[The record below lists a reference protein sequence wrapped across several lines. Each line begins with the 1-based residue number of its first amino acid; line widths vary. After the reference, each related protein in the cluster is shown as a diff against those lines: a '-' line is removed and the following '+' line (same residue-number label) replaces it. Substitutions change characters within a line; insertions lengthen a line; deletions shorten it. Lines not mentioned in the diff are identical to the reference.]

1 MKLITYSI
9 LTLFAVLCVINLIP
23 VDLSNPPITS
33 DIKTP
38 ENVKKI
44 LRESCYDCHSN
55 ETTWYWYTKYAP
67 VSWLI
72 AHDVNE
78 GREYLN
84 FSTWDK
90 YTTDEKSEILH
101 ESIEEI
107 NEGEMPMKIY
117 ELMHPNSK
125 ISKDELNTL
134 TTWIENEYGEI
145 DMNKQG
151 DD

>member
-1 MKLITYSI
+1 MKFTIYSFIT
-9 LTLFAVLCVINLIP
+9 LLVVLFAINLIP
-23 VDLSNPPITS
+23 VNLTNPPISS
-33 DIKTP
+33 DIKAP
-38 ENVKKI
+38 ENIKEI

-67 VSWLI
+67 ISWLI

-90 YTTDEKSEILH
+90 YSVNEKSELMH

-107 NEGEMPMKIY
+107 QEGEMPMKIY

-125 ISKDELNTL
+125 ISKDKLKIL
-134 TTWIENEYGEI
+134 TTWIINEYGEI
-145 DMNKQG
+145 GLNKHG

>member
-9 LTLFAVLCVINLIP
+9 LTLLVVLFIINLIP
-23 VDLSNPPITS
+23 FNLSNPPISS
-33 DIKTP
+33 DIIAP
-38 ENVKKI
+38 ENVKMI

-55 ETTWYWYTKYAP
+55 ETIWYWYTKYAP

-84 FSTWDK
+84 FSTWDN
-90 YTTDEKSEILH
+90 YSVNEKREILH

-107 NEGEMPMKIY
+107 QEGEMPMKIY

-125 ISKDELNTL
+125 ISEDKLKIL
-134 TTWIENEYGEI
+134 TSWIKNEYGEI
-145 DMNKQG
+145 DHNEHG

>member
-1 MKLITYSI
+1 MKITIYSI
-9 LTLFAVLCVINLIP
+9 LTIVAVLFIINLIP
-23 VDLSNPPITS
+23 VNLSNPPITS

-38 ENVKKI
+38 DNVKMI

-55 ETTWYWYTKYAP
+55 ETTWYWYTNYAP
-67 VSWLI
+67 ISWLI

-84 FSTWDK
+84 YSTWDK
-90 YTTDEKSEILH
+90 YSTNEKKELMY

-107 NEGEMPMKIY
+107 QEGEMPMKIY
-117 ELMHPNSK
+117 ELIHPNSK
-125 ISKDELNTL
+125 ISEEELNIL
-134 TTWIENEYGEI
+134 TTWIKNEFGYSGP
-145 DMNKQG
+145 NKHG

>member
-9 LTLFAVLCVINLIP
+9 LTLLVVLFIINLIP
-23 VDLSNPPITS
+23 FNLSNPPISS
-33 DIKTP
+33 DIIAP
-38 ENVKKI
+38 ENVKMI

-55 ETTWYWYTKYAP
+55 ETIWYWYTKYAP

-84 FSTWDK
+84 FSTWDN
-90 YTTDEKSEILH
+90 YSVNEKREILH

-107 NEGEMPMKIY
+107 QEGEMPSRTSLSTRTAALARWEPRRMTWY
-117 ELMHPNSK
+117 GSA
-125 ISKDELNTL
+125 ISSRERLLD
-134 TTWIENEYGEI
+134 
-145 DMNKQG
+145 
-151 DD
+151 

>member
-1 MKLITYSI
+1 MKLIIYSLI
-9 LTLFAVLCVINLIP
+9 TLLVVLFIINSIP
-23 VDLSNPPITS
+23 VNMSNPPISS

-38 ENVKKI
+38 NNLKKI

-55 ETTWYWYTKYAP
+55 ETIWYWYTEYAP
-67 VSWLI
+67 ISWLI

-90 YTTDEKSEILH
+90 YTRSEQKELLS
-101 ESIEEI
+101 ESIETI
-107 NEGEMPMKIY
+107 QEGEMPMKIY
-117 ELMHPNSK
+117 ELMHPDAK
-125 ISKDELNTL
+125 INKDEMNTL
-134 TTWIENEYGEI
+134 TTWVNKEYGKIEH
-145 DMNKQG
+145 NEHG